1 MLTNPEYNIVLTYCF
16 NHLSLEVSVTNYA
29 VPDSD
34 SDNWHIIYS
43 AACSSA
49 EAQRDML
56 MYCFYWPPFTRME
69 ITSE

>member
-1 MLTNPEYNIVLTYCF
+1 VLRVLAQWHNVICWCT
-16 NHLSLEVSVTNYA
+16 VSVTNCD

-34 SDNWHIIYS
+34 SGNWHIIYS